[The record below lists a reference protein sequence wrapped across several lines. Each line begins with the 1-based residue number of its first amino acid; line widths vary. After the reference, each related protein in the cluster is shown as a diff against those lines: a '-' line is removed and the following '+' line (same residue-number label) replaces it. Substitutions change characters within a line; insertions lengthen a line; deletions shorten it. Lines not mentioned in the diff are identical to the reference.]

1 MSLEEFNAELSP
13 DLALKY
19 DTHSNLASDLLG
31 GAVATVADFGASV
44 WNSLTPDSM
53 STSTESLLSTIDD
66 NALRVYNENPDTI
79 NTASFVG
86 GMFVPTGLAL
96 KGMNALRNGS
106 KATSWFSKAGNVKMQ
121 ENIAEAFAKG
131 APAADEFRG
140 AVSALRAASWKNVA
154 VDSVA
159 AEMALVAAMNEHPFM
174 EDYMKDPV
182 KNFMI
187 GAAFGTG
194 LGGAVSRI
202 FDSAT
207 IRGIKSGVEQEATKI
222 ASEGYK
228 AVDNSWSLSGQMAQ
242 RAVNVEN
249 WEGILQSTKP
259 LADGAIGP
267 VRQINDYTEALLTNL
282 IAKEKAA
289 IVDDFDKM
297 LSEDMRV
304 MLDKDPTRKSALINL
319 FTENPEQFMGIDK
332 IRFATAAED
341 LPDAYKKARGLV
353 ESTILKPLGIE
364 TKGGVQTTLAK
375 DMDLPLTQPN
385 KKGVDKGVTMIYSPT
400 HEQFM
405 LSSDFKHYSVAADFV
420 NSEKELMKG
429 VENNWHMIPRYEIA
443 WENAGRTTA
452 AIDADYLK
460 SLKYFDE
467 LPTETFTKG
476 VIAVSPDDIS
486 RLNAIQARIQKE
498 TMLDSDFASKVKIK
512 ITTEVPKYDEATTK
526 IIEKVVTNTIT
537 KTITSG
543 TGVAAANAGLSTS
556 VMQQMTKLL
565 RNNVKTYDLMSGS
578 NSLSKEARQLA
589 WSFSGTT
596 DTGSDTLV
604 GMHLMRRGMDA
615 FRRGDKDPQRLLTER
630 EAAIF
635 GNANYKA
642 ARAGG
647 MTHAEAMN
655 RFGDERSMLGKY
667 AEELYNS
674 KESKAIR
681 AELGKF
687 ADSEGYVYLY
697 RGMSK
702 KAQGHRP
709 GESYTPDY
717 SVALSFAG
725 RNPSNVGLYKVHL
738 DEIIGNLGKY
748 GGSTGGGEAEIVLDV
763 PTRLVA
769 GKNMPVTGMQSSG
782 HTVTEVLT
790 GQEIKEIV
798 KNVSSK
804 TEEYAN
810 GGKVFESLVDAKA
823 TTIRTQLAM
832 GVPFETIALHTNVPV
847 DTIKV
852 FATTGQAD
860 ILSSGALSRYTTA
873 GEISKYLS
881 PELRSIA
888 VSTDLARVPMARI
901 RANVQQRVPD
911 IADSELRNILLMGS
925 QSEIAKALGDY
936 LTSPDLRYQAA
947 ALRQGLDSIVASK
960 VGGKFFTSSDFSL
973 RHLEEHGTII
983 ASIGKDVQRLVNE
996 RFSKLWEPMSASFTA
1011 ISKDPAATVEL
1022 NIAMQVNAGIKG
1034 YREFRNGK
1042 FYYQNQ
1048 DNPWIIQKLPN
1059 GKEQKVPNMVV
1070 AMYKGQEFSV
1080 KTPEV
1085 LAAMNEMG
1093 KAGRELFELRTT
1105 LNSLVGRQ
1113 APSDIGFWVPPFN
1126 PKSKFIGYVWDK
1138 VEDKTMLLH
1147 GKSFEELMAAK
1158 NAYMQTISPEDIGR
1172 RFVFIDDKT
1181 DQRLFNK
1188 LRGRHDPIFMGSADS
1203 NMLHG
1208 GSSQSAIT
1216 PTNADVLSD
1225 LANGYEHYIG
1235 YGVRSILDA
1244 SFQDVLQRFDT
1255 ISHMSQKAFQ
1265 DQPLNI
1271 VQKFIQKPQDPGA
1284 TLRNTLL
1291 GVSDKGEYQT
1301 WQSVNNLTNQATEW
1315 AIREIGSLVEPVI
1328 SKTANFIGKGKKG
1341 TDAEY
1346 KQLVEQLEARGI
1358 PNPFQG
1364 MDDHIAMNL
1373 YHTQKLSDSPNMTPR
1388 ILALS
1393 NSLAATVMLRFGEL
1407 AQPFVNAISLPIL
1420 SSGAMTRKLMK
1431 SFNGVDVDPNAKF
1444 GVISTMYNGIRYGGS
1459 IEGQELIKRG
1469 AEIGLFKPIVSEATE
1484 VLSQSR
1490 NLQPGMTTA
1499 VEKALESKLVT
1510 FMSKPADASEAMVR
1524 KQAFLTGAY
1533 MAKEAYPGI
1542 SKEGQIIFARDFM
1555 DQVIGNYH
1563 ASQRPVMFQ
1572 GTMGVAMG
1580 LFQTYMLTMA
1590 QQIYR
1595 NIEAKDFKALAKM
1608 MLAQTTIFGTRSL
1621 PGYQN
1626 ISSMIGDH
1634 FSDQNIDLTT
1644 GTYRALPDPIAN
1656 LVVYGLPSNIGPAI
1670 TTRGEIQPR
1679 VPNFFANGIKDIPAI
1694 NMAGQAY
1701 QAADRIISAGFG
1713 AGDNVGRAV
1722 LEAVSLQSISRPMA
1736 RISELFTGTSITRH
1750 GEPMYDVKL
1759 RNDSGDLEYRA
1770 ILSRLMATRPLEE
1783 VKAREAYYMKTMY
1796 QSMDRA
1802 ERQKVT
1808 DQLKMHLRS
1817 GDLNDGVMDKLAE
1830 EYMRTGTPQGW
1841 RAALNKAIAQTEQPA
1856 NTTVRNFLR
1865 PSSPLNIMINDL
1877 D

>member
-19 DTHSNLASDLLG
+19 DTQSNLASDLLG
-31 GAVATVADFGASV
+31 GTIASVADFGASV
-44 WNSLTPDSM
+44 WNSLTPESM
-53 STSTESLLSTIDD
+53 SVSTENLLSNIDD

-79 NTASFVG
+79 HTASFVG
-86 GMFVPTGLAL
+86 GMFVPTGLAF
-96 KGMNALRNGS
+96 KGMNALRDGS
-106 KATSWFSKAGNVKMQ
+106 KAASWFSKAGNVKMQ

-187 GAAFGTG
+187 GAALGTG
-194 LGGAVSRI
+194 IGGAVSRI

-259 LADGAIGP
+259 LAEGAIGP

-429 VENNWHMIPRYEIA
+429 VENNWHMIPRYDIA

-467 LPTETFTKG
+467 LPTEAFTKG

-486 RLNAIQARIQKE
+486 RLNAIQARVQKE
-498 TMLDSDFASKVKIK
+498 TMLDPDFASKVKIK

-526 IIEKVVTNTIT
+526 IIEKVITNTIT

-565 RNNVKTYDLMSGS
+565 RGPQRFKMDLMEPS
-578 NSLSKEARQLA
+578 NSLSYEARALA
-589 WSFSGTT
+589 NSFSKSEMWPLRDGINTARRLELNGGGIPQRNLAEHQAELW
-596 DTGSDTLV
+596 GSD
-604 GMHLMRRGMDA
+604 
-615 FRRGDKDPQRLLTER
+615 
-630 EAAIF
+630 
-635 GNANYKA
+635 NYKQA
-642 ARAGG
+642 VKSG
-647 MTHAEAMN
+647 MSHKQAME
-655 RFGDERSMLGKY
+655 RFGHEYSNLGKY
-667 AEELYNS
+667 AQEILNSRETKMLKSELA
-674 KESKAIR
+674 KH
-681 AELGKF
+681 
-687 ADSEGYVYLY
+687 ADSEGYIYLY
-697 RGMSK
+697 RGMCG
-702 KAQGHRP
+702 KAAGHFS

-717 SVALSFAG
+717 QVALAFAKG
-725 RNPSNVGLYKVHL
+725 NANNVGLYKVHL
-738 DEIIGNLGKY
+738 DEVIGYLGQFNSKA
-748 GGSTGGGEAEIVLDV
+748 GGEAEIVLDV
-763 PTRLVA
+763 PTRVVA

-823 TTIRTQLAM
+823 TTIRTQLEM

-860 ILSSGALSRYTTA
+860 ILSSGTLSRYTTA
-873 GEISKYLS
+873 SEISKYLS

-996 RFSKLWEPMSASFTA
+996 RFSKLWEPMSSSFTA

-1085 LAAMNEMG
+1085 LDAMNEMG

-1158 NAYMQTISPEDIGR
+1158 NAYMQTLSPEDIGR

-1328 SKTANFIGKGKKG
+1328 SKTANMLGKGKKG

-1407 AQPFVNAISLPIL
+1407 SQPFVNAISLPIL

-1626 ISSMIGDH
+1626 ISSMIGEH

-1644 GTYRALPDPIAN
+1644 GTYRALPSPIAN

-1670 TTRGEIQPR
+1670 TTRGEVQPR

-1808 DQLKMHLRS
+1808 DQLKMHLRG
-1817 GDLNDGVMDKLAE
+1817 GDLNDGVLDKLAE